1 MFWKREAESLVIE
14 NEKLL
19 VTRYLRFLRN
29 SSGVSPFAVAPVGK
43 HDTPRIRPA
52 TAGMQRMK
60 FGVDGNANHNYMTSD
75 PAFSWG
81 RSQDPR
87 NSRNDARS
95 KSACMN
101 KSRVRAHH
109 TTMERMRKI
118 EGSLLRKRVSWI
130 DGGDGGDNGICGYS
144 SGIRSFSA
152 KQNTSEKSTM
162 ISSSTQYDPDY
173 EVPDYA
179 MSDEVSVTSSPLP
192 GKPQSATK
200 QKEYKAV
207 QPINITFPFPVT
219 PDRFRN
225 DEAALM
231 EIDNSRGHYVIHN
244 HRRGLSATMRSP
256 QRRKA

>member
-1 MFWKREAESLVIE
+1 MINMDVFRLNACRKFSLLKHCQCFYSYSCAIQVIE

-109 TTMERMRKI
+109 TTMER
-118 EGSLLRKRVSWI
+118 
-130 DGGDGGDNGICGYS
+130 
-144 SGIRSFSA
+144 
-152 KQNTSEKSTM
+152 
-162 ISSSTQYDPDY
+162 
-173 EVPDYA
+173 
-179 MSDEVSVTSSPLP
+179 
-192 GKPQSATK
+192 
-200 QKEYKAV
+200 
-207 QPINITFPFPVT
+207 
-219 PDRFRN
+219 
-225 DEAALM
+225 
-231 EIDNSRGHYVIHN
+231 
-244 HRRGLSATMRSP
+244 
-256 QRRKA
+256 